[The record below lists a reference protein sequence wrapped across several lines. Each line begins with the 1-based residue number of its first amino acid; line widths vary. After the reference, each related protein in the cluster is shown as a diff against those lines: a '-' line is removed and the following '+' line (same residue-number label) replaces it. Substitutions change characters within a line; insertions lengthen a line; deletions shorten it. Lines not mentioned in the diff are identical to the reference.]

1 MLGVPG
7 EQPLTISVTELS
19 PAEAQQLL
27 RQMSQVPEA
36 HAAVIA
42 ELCGCMPLALR
53 LCGCALGNARVR
65 TTPEQLIATLQLE
78 AGRLQELHAPTP
90 TPTLT

>member
-27 RQMSQVPEA
+27 RQMSQAHEA
-36 HAAVIA
+36 QPV
-42 ELCGCMPLALR
+42 
-53 LCGCALGNARVR
+53 RVR
-65 TTPEQLIATLQLE
+65 VSVSYPY
-78 AGRLQELHAPTP
+78 P
-90 TPTLT
+90 

>member
-27 RQMSQVPEA
+27 RQMSQAHEA
-36 HAAVIA
+36 HWFG
-42 ELCGCMPLALR
+42 LGLAL
-53 LCGCALGNARVR
+53 GLG
-65 TTPEQLIATLQLE
+65 L
-78 AGRLQELHAPTP
+78 G
-90 TPTLT
+90 

>member
-27 RQMSQVPEA
+27 RQMSQVPTA
-36 HAAVIA
+36 
-42 ELCGCMPLALR
+42 R
-53 LCGCALGNARVR
+53 LVRVR
-65 TTPEQLIATLQLE
+65 VRDSYPWLGLGLAI
-78 AGRLQELHAPTP
+78 HNPNP
-90 TPTLT
+90 NPNPSPNPIPIPSP